1 MKIVKSFLVLGI
13 AMIALW
19 SNNTLADAC
28 SGFVISEPLEPILIR
43 KAADGSKVMWISSE
57 GVFIVSTP
65 ANHPAN
71 LVGRV
76 CGGGFKIAPDGKSG
90 LGQGSCTYADQEG
103 DAFYLDWQSTFIE
116 GTWKLA
122 GGTGKFESFSG
133 EGTFRPSKKF
143 ENMWSSST
151 WEGECSLEK

>member
-1 MKIVKSFLVLGI
+1 MKFVKSFLVLSS
-13 AMIALW
+13 AMIALAA
-19 SNNTLADAC
+19 NDALAEKC
-28 SGFVISEPLEPILIR
+28 NGYVISEPLKPILLR
-43 KAADGSKVMWISSE
+43 KAADGSKVMWMSSE
-57 GVFIVSTP
+57 GVFIVAKP

-90 LGQGSCTYADQEG
+90 SGQGSCAYADHDG
-103 DAFYLDWQSTFIE
+103 DAFHLNWQTTFIA

-122 GGTGKFESFSG
+122 GGTGKFENFSG

-151 WEGECSLEK
+151 WEGECNLRK